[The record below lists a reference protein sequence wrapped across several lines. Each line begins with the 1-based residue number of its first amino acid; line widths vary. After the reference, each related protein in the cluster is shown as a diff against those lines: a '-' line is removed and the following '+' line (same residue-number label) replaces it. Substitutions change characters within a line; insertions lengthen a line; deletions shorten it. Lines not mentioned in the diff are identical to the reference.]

1 MPELADV
8 FIRYGGE
15 YRSKYGQDM
24 LPSHRRAMDDI
35 IHCRTERMGG
45 HVFQCDHCGRMH
57 YAYHSCGNRSC
68 PKCHHQQTQ
77 VWLERRRA
85 ELLGVKYFHLVFTVP
100 QELRPFLRA
109 RQTELYDILIKAA
122 AQALIKLAA
131 DPHYVGGLIGV
142 LCVLHTWSR
151 TLNYH
156 PHVHCLVPAGG
167 VNKETQEWIPARTN
181 YLVPVKA
188 LSQIFRGLFK
198 ELLSLHCADLPVPES
213 VWRVPWVVYCEP
225 PIAHVDKVLNY
236 LGRYL
241 HRIAITNHRILNID
255 DGRVTFGY
263 QDSGDRQWKCMSLR
277 AEEFIRRF
285 LQHVLPRGFHKI
297 RYYGMWAPANRGLLR
312 RLQLLL
318 VPEDGS
324 HPVPRVELDIS
335 PEGPSPPHPMAGQK
349 CPFCQKGLLVWS
361 GRIPRL
367 GRAPP

>member
-15 YRSKYGQDM
+15 YRAKYGQDM

-35 IHCRTERMGG
+35 AGCRTERMGG

-77 VWLERRRA
+77 EWLEQRQA
-85 ELLGVKYFHLVFTVP
+85 ELLPVKYFHLVFTVP
-100 QELRPFLRA
+100 QELRPILRG
-109 RQTELYDILIKAA
+109 RQRELYGILIKAA
-122 AQALIKLAA
+122 RA
-131 DPHYVGGLIGV
+131 
-142 LCVLHTWSR
+142 
-151 TLNYH
+151 
-156 PHVHCLVPAGG
+156 
-167 VNKETQEWIPARTN
+167 N

-198 ELLSLHCADLPVPES
+198 ELLGRYGADLPVPES
-213 VWRVPWVVYCEP
+213 VWQVPWVVYCEP
-225 PIAHVDKVLNY
+225 PIAHVDNVLNY

-241 HRIAITNHRILNID
+241 HRIAITNHRILHID
-255 DGRVTFGY
+255 DGRVTFRY
-263 QDSGDRQWKCMSLR
+263 QNSGDRQWKCMTLR

-285 LQHVLPRGFHKI
+285 LQHVLPRRFHKI
-297 RYYGMWAPANRGLLR
+297 RYYGMWAPVNRGLLR

-324 HPVPRVELDIS
+324 HPLPIVELDIS
-335 PEGPSPPHPMAGQK
+335 PEEPSPPHPMAGQK
-349 CPFCQKGLLVWS
+349 CPFCQKGFLVWS